1 MPNVNRIISPF
12 IVSGNP
18 DTLNVPINTAPGA
31 TGNAVYAPGDL
42 GASFDANGRTY
53 TVAILDSGATA
64 ATSIGAPVTGQVL
77 FWKDKNAGIVTNNTL
92 QCIIPSNP
100 AGSIA
105 GVLRN
110 TPGTLGTYG
119 SLICILTRGNQ
130 ITVVASTCAAG
141 SVMADNT
148 ASTAR
153 LVTATGV
160 NLVAGQ
166 ARAADAGGF
175 VVVDLDIPTLP

>member
-12 IVSGNP
+12 IQGGNP
-18 DTLNVPINTAPGA
+18 DTMAIQITGVAGSNVP
-31 TGNAVYAPGDL
+31 YAPGDL
-42 GASFDANGRTY
+42 GASFDSNGRTY
-53 TVAILDSGATA
+53 TVVTLDSGATA
-64 ATSIGAPVTGQVL
+64 ATSVGAPVTGQVL
-77 FWKDKNAGIVTNNTL
+77 FWKDKANAIVTNDTRVG
-92 QCIIPSNP
+92 IMPTNP
-100 AGSIA
+100 AGMIA
-105 GVLRN
+105 GILRN

-119 SLICILTRGNQ
+119 SLICMLTRGDR
-130 ITVVASTCAAG
+130 ITVVASTCAIG

-166 ARAADAGGF
+166 ARSADSGGF
-175 VVVDLDIPTLP
+175 VVVDVDIPTLP